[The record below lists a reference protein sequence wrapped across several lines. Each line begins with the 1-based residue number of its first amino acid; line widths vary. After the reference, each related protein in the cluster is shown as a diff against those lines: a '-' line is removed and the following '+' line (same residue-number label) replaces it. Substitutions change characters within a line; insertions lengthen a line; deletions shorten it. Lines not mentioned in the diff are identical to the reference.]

1 MAKKPRSAKQKAAT
15 KRMLAANKRAS
26 KPKKKRKF
34 TSKPTV
40 RRKTVAKKKGSK
52 RRKKTITISISRLI
66 KCTLQYSNL
75 TRQDPWDQADRLL
88 GALIDGGDV
97 GEAFISEVVGTVRG
111 TADSLRSRP
120 FETVAYAIGIEWIYS
135 TIMGFVGRR
144 QIWKVGKYRVTT

>member
-1 MAKKPRSAKQKAAT
+1 MVKTPRSAKQKAAT
-15 KRMLAANKRAS
+15 KKLVAANKRAS
-26 KPKKKRKF
+26 RPKKKRVLTK
-34 TSKPTV
+34 KTV

-52 RRKKTITISISRLI
+52 RRKKYVTISISRLI
-66 KCTLQYSNL
+66 KYTMQYSNL
-75 TRQDPWDQADRLL
+75 TGQDPWDQADRLL

-111 TADSLRSRP
+111 TADSIRSRP

-135 TIMGFVGRR
+135 TIMGFVGRK